1 MRDKL
6 ATILMAPTKT
16 TREILELME
25 RMDIWAWS
33 LIPGAIRYDKDKVQ
47 TSPTDRM
54 ADVMSDIDEAQRKL
68 TELETRRMREQ
79 IEIREMCDKCED
91 LIEQEKYVIV
101 KRYMYMY
108 KWDYIADILDLS
120 DRRIF
125 QLHGSALEKLETFLG
140 AEVDKM

>member
-16 TREILELME
+16 TREILELRE

-54 ADVMSDIDEAQRKL
+54 ADVMGDIDEAQRKL
-68 TELETRRMREQ
+68 TELEARRMREQ
-79 IEIREMCDKCED
+79 IEISEMCDKCED
-91 LIEQEKYVIV
+91 LIDQEKYVIV
-101 KRYMYMY
+101 KRYMHMY
-108 KWDYIADILDLS
+108 NWNDIADILDLS

-125 QLHGSALEKLETFLG
+125 QLHGSALEKLEAFLG
-140 AEVDKM
+140 AGVDKM

>member
-1 MRDKL
+1 M
-6 ATILMAPTKT
+6 
-16 TREILELME
+16 
-25 RMDIWAWS
+25 
-33 LIPGAIRYDKDKVQ
+33 G
-47 TSPTDRM
+47 
-54 ADVMSDIDEAQRKL
+54 DIDEAQRKL

-101 KRYMYMY
+101 KRYMYLY

-125 QLHGSALEKLETFLG
+125 QLHGSALEKLEAFLG
-140 AEVDKM
+140 AGVDKM